1 MDVSGANFLRQGSEK
16 ARRDELLLHRI
27 RRHGPITFA
36 DFMETCL
43 YHPEHGYYTRNISRQ
58 AAGDYYTSPD
68 VHPIFGRLLARQF
81 REMWEILGCPRAFHL
96 VEFGAGQGTLA
107 ATVLDWIEGNAPE
120 FARALR
126 MLLVERSPCLRQL
139 GEQRLAGRLAGQV
152 RWAAELGE
160 TPVVGCFYSNELVDA
175 FPVHRVVQRHAG
187 LREIY
192 VAASGD
198 ELNEQEGEL
207 SSPALADYLAQ
218 YGAPLAQGQQ
228 AEVGLQA
235 LAWLE
240 QVAAG
245 LAQGFVLTID
255 YGYLASELYS
265 AARPAGTLLAYRRH
279 RVSDALLAGP
289 GLQDLTAHV
298 NFTALIEHG
307 RKLGL
312 LPCGYTTQTKF
323 LLALGK
329 KSEFADLYAPD
340 ASEAQRYKARL
351 QLKQLIYP
359 EGMGETF
366 KVLVQAKGL
375 TTVSLTGLGS
385 F

>member
-1 MDVSGANFLRQGSEK
+1 MSPTPPATALTK
-16 ARRDELLLHRI
+16 ILLERI
-27 RRHGPITFA
+27 RQHGPITFA

-43 YHPEHGYYTRNISRQ
+43 YHPEHGYYTCNIPRQ
-58 AAGDYYTSPD
+58 GVGDYYTSPE

-81 REMWEILGCPRAFHL
+81 REMWEILGRPQEFHL

-107 ATVLDWIEGNAPE
+107 ATLLDWIKQNAPE
-120 FARALR
+120 FAHALR
-126 MLLVERSPCLRQL
+126 LLLVERSPRLREL
-139 GEQRLAGRLAGQV
+139 GEQRLAGCLPGQV
-152 RWAAELGE
+152 QWASELGQ
-160 TPVVGCFYSNELVDA
+160 TQLVGCVYSNELVDA
-175 FPVHRVVQRHAG
+175 FPVHRVVQRPAG

-192 VAASGD
+192 VAARGD
-198 ELNEQEGEL
+198 ELIEQEGEL
-207 SSPALADYLAQ
+207 SSPALADYLIR

-240 QVAAG
+240 QVAAV
-245 LAQGFVLTID
+245 LACGFLLTID
-255 YGYLASELYS
+255 YGYLARELYS
-265 AARPAGTLLAYRRH
+265 ASRPAGTLLAYRGH
-279 RVSDALLAGP
+279 RVSDDLLACP
-289 GLQDLTAHV
+289 GDQDLTAHV

-307 RKLGL
+307 RTLGL

-329 KSEFADLYAPD
+329 ANEFADLYAPD

-375 TTVSLTGLGS
+375 PVVTLTGLSG

>member
-1 MDVSGANFLRQGSEK
+1 MPSPRPATALTPI
-16 ARRDELLLHRI
+16 LLERI
-27 RRHGPITFA
+27 RQHGPITFA
-36 DFMETCL
+36 DFMEVCL
-43 YHPEHGYYTRNISRQ
+43 YHPEHGYYTRNILR
-58 AAGDYYTSPD
+58 AGVGDYYTSPD
-68 VHPIFGRLLARQF
+68 VHPIFGRLLARQLC
-81 REMWEILGCPRAFHL
+81 EMWEILGCPREFYL

-107 ATVLDWIEGNAPE
+107 ATVLDWIGGNAPE
-120 FARALR
+120 FARTLR
-126 MLLVERSPCLRQL
+126 LLLLERSPVLRQR
-139 GEQRLAGRLAGQV
+139 GEQRLAGRWTGQV
-152 RWAAELGE
+152 RWAAELDG
-160 TPVVGCFYSNELVDA
+160 TPLVGCFYSNELVDV
-175 FPVHRVVQRHAG
+175 FPVHRVVQRPAG

-192 VAASGD
+192 VAATAD
-198 ELNEQEGEL
+198 ELIEQEGEL

-265 AARPAGTLLAYRRH
+265 AVRPAGTLLAYHRH
-279 RVSDALLAGP
+279 RVSDALLAWP

-312 LPCGYTTQTKF
+312 LSCGYTTQTKF

-329 KSEFADLYAPD
+329 KTEFADLYAPD
-340 ASEAQRYKARL
+340 TSEAQRYKARL

-375 TTVSLTGLGS
+375 PAVSLTGLGD